1 MIKEFKMIN
10 WKHMVLSA
18 VAVAAMTGCGDTT
31 ITYGDSTVTITGDTI
46 NPSDPNGGTS
56 DVVLDL
62 LNAASSLPTATL
74 VGKLPTMTLTNDK
87 LWYLSGLVVVPA
99 NVTLTIEPGTVIAGL
114 EGDGDA
120 AAWMLVDVN
129 GTINANGTA
138 TEPIIFT
145 SKIRVDDPSVNTVAQ
160 WGGLTI
166 IGNAEMTDQLD
177 IYEVPID
184 PLYSSGLVGKGIA
197 DDNSGILKNI
207 YILNTGIGVGSG
219 DTEINGLSLVAV
231 GNGTTIEDITV
242 DYSGDDGIEI
252 WGGTVNLTNVKISH
266 CTDDHLDLDD
276 GYSGTL
282 KNFEINASFMGYAGI
297 EQSGDTYANLEDFT
311 INIPDQI
318 AEGGIYFKKSGIGGH
333 FKNVTIN
340 YETDVSGAIY
350 SDGVADLDNT
360 SFEGVTINTTTGHD
374 FVNKNDDPTFSADD
388 IKDIFFTDPNATI
401 FGNEVIY
408 L

>member
-10 WKHMVLSA
+10 WKHMALSA

-46 NPSDPNGGTS
+46 NPTDPGGTS

-99 NVTLTIEPGTVIAGL
+99 DVTLTIEPGTVIAGL

-120 AAWMLVDVN
+120 ASWLLVDVD
-129 GTINANGTA
+129 GKINANGTA

-166 IGNAEMTDQLD
+166 IGNAEMTGQVTT
-177 IYEVPID
+177 YEVPID
-184 PLYSSGLVGKGIA
+184 PAYSSGAVGTGIA
-197 DDNSGILKNI
+197 DDNSGILKNV

-242 DYSGDDGIEI
+242 DYSGDDGIEL
-252 WGGTVNLTNVKISH
+252 WGGTVNLTNVRISH

-350 SDGVADLDNT
+350 SDGVADLNNT